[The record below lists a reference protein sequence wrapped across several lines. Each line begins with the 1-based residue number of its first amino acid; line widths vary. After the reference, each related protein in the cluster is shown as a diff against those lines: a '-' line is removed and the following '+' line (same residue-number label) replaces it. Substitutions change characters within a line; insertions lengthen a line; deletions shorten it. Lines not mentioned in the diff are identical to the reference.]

1 MRLVESAE
9 DALFRK
15 EVRAWLEAN
24 VIRES
29 RPHQTGEAQRAF
41 DVAWRRRQYDGGWG
55 HIAWPEAYGGR
66 VLSDVSGP
74 FFTVVAETQV
84 ESLSEWEARTK
95 EYFSIPEFGKWFA
108 RMQPLVESGRREF
121 YSVEQ

>member
-1 MRLVESAE
+1 MIIIRDVFQARYGKGGELVAM
-9 DALFRK
+9 FK
-15 EVRAWLEAN
+15 EA
-24 VIRES
+24 
-29 RPHQTGEAQRAF
+29 AQN
-41 DVAWRRRQYDGGWG
+41 
-55 HIAWPEAYGGR
+55 WPDAYGGR

-95 EYFSIPEFGKWFA
+95 EYFSIPEFGKWFG

-121 YSVEQ
+121 YSVEL